1 MTNTIQRNKL
11 VLAIAMASFVGSNA
25 YGAGTSSLMEEV
37 LVTAEKRSESVQD
50 VSASITALSSDMMA
64 RAGIDDV
71 TRLEH
76 VVPGMRMGQS
86 GNEARIAI
94 RGTRSNNV
102 GTEGEQTV
110 GIFQD
115 GVYVATS
122 TQALGSY
129 VDLERIEVLRGP
141 QGTLY
146 GRNTFGGAINVIS
159 KAPDFEATSGSVMT
173 LFGDKNRRK
182 MQGILNLPLSET
194 LAIRLVGMTDEH
206 DGYVTNSFAPGVE
219 DDLDNQDTTYIR
231 MTAAWQPIDDFE
243 VTLRYSES
251 SKDTNSTAI
260 WGYQQVGGY
269 VDGSYETGHV
279 YQFSG
284 ATQDAGPW
292 DVSRNESSA
301 AMLDDESITLV
312 LNYDMHFATAKLTVN
327 QTDFD
332 GVQFYDS
339 DYSDAGSLSEQP
351 GKFVGWNSSQ
361 EDSSMELQLTSNGA
375 GAFQWALGYYK
386 FKQESDWGWIGSDY
400 DGNGTY
406 VQYIYGHNLYESEST
421 AVYGNATY
429 SVTDSVRLI
438 AGVRSNEDTKGRV
451 GSLNTWDDT
460 LWKAAVEVDLNEDMM
475 VYASA
480 STGFRAGGSNGA
492 AIVAALALE
501 GIDADLYDP
510 ETVTAYEAGIKTV
523 LQDGRL
529 VLNAAVFMNEYRDM
543 HAQSFVL
550 LNGSASEYTMN
561 GGEIDAS
568 GLEVEMQWAPTD
580 NWYITANVA
589 YLDAEFGTYD
599 MAALAGL
606 GSLGGRQVDLDG
618 DGTLD
623 SLSLKGYSPALSPEL
638 TAGFQVSYDIDL
650 GDMGTLTPMLQG
662 TYTSDYHAFDINV
675 APAEQKAHTK
685 SDVRLIWDS
694 GDNVK
699 VEAFILNVEDEAVMN
714 RAVVFG
720 PGVTGTTAEGSSVA
734 SVQANWSR
742 PRTWGMSLSYD
753 F

>member
-1 MTNTIQRNKL
+1 MINITKRNSL
-11 VLAIAMASFVGSNA
+11 GLAISMATFVGASA
-25 YGAGTSSLMEEV
+25 FAAGTSSLMEEV
-37 LVTAEKRSESVQD
+37 IVTADKRSESVQD
-50 VSASITALSSDMMA
+50 VSASITALNSEMMA

-115 GVYVATS
+115 GIYVATS

-159 KAPDFEATSGSVMT
+159 KAPDFEATSGSVT
-173 LFGDKNRRK
+173 ALVGYKNRRK
-182 MQGILNLPLSET
+182 MEGVLNLPLSET

-206 DGYVTNSFAPGVE
+206 DGYITNSFSPGTD

-231 MTAAWQPIDDFE
+231 MTAVWQPTEDFE
-243 VTLRYSES
+243 ATLRYSES

-260 WGYQQVGGY
+260 WGYQQIGGY
-269 VDGSYETGHV
+269 LDGIYQDGHV
-279 YQFSG
+279 YQFAG

-301 AMLDDESITLV
+301 AILDDESLTLE
-312 LNYDMHFATAKLTVN
+312 LSYDMNFATAKLTVN
-327 QTDFD
+327 QVDFE

-339 DYSDAGSLSEQP
+339 DYSDAGSLSAQA

-361 EDSSMELQLTSNGA
+361 EDSSTELQLTSNGD
-375 GAFQWALGYYK
+375 GALQWALGYYQ

-400 DGNGTY
+400 SGNGTY
-406 VQYIYGHNLYESEST
+406 VEYIWGHNMYESEST
-421 AVYGNATY
+421 AIYGNASY
-429 SVTDSVRLI
+429 SVTDNVRLI
-438 AGVRSNEDTKGRV
+438 AGIRSNEDTKGRV

-460 LWKAAVEVDLNEDMM
+460 LWKAAVEVDLSEDIM

-492 AIVAALALE
+492 AVVALLAEE

-510 ETVTAYEAGIKTV
+510 EAVTAFEAGVKTA

-529 VLNAAVFMNEYRDM
+529 TLNAAVFMNEYRDM
-543 HAQSFVL
+543 QAQSFVL
-550 LNGSASEYTMN
+550 INMGATEYTMN
-561 GGEIDAS
+561 GGEIDAT

-589 YLDAEFGTYD
+589 FLDAEFGTYD
-599 MAALAGL
+599 VAALAGL
-606 GSLGGRQVDLDG
+606 GALGGRQVDLDG
-618 DGTLD
+618 NGTLD
-623 SLSLKGYSPALSPEL
+623 SLSLKGYAPALSPEL
-638 TAGFQVSYDIDL
+638 TAGFQISYDIDL

-662 TYTSDYHAFDINV
+662 TYTSDYYAFDINV
-675 APAEQKAHTK
+675 APTEQKAHTK
-685 SDVRLIWDS
+685 SDVRLIWNS

-699 VEAFILNVEDEAVMN
+699 VEAYILNIEDEAVMN

-720 PGVTGTTAEGSSVA
+720 PGVTGTVAAGSSVA
-734 SVQANWSR
+734 SVQSSWSR
-742 PRTWGMSLSYD
+742 PRTWGMSISYD